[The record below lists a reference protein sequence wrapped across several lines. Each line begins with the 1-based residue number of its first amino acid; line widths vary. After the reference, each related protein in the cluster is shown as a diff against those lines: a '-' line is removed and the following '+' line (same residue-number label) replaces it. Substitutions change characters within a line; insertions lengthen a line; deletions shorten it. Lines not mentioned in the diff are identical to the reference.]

1 MDDYGYSKINV
12 DPSTFDNG
20 DLKFGDFFSIPPM
33 FFTKNYAEVP
43 LINMYE
49 NGTAFIISSGPSF
62 AKIDQNKLRQPG
74 ILTLGI
80 NNSSKSF
87 RPNLWTCVDSPS
99 SFLQSVWMD
108 PTIRK
113 IVPISHIEKT
123 LTDSHSNPDKFV
135 PTKIRV
141 GDCPNVVYYRRNEVV
156 NTEQYLFEDTLNW
169 GNHSDVGG
177 GRSVF
182 MAAVRIMYLL
192 GIRKLFLLGV
202 DFKMGKDYH
211 YHFEQHRHT
220 GSVNG
225 NNSTYKSMMKWFG
238 ELQNQFLD
246 LGFEVYNCNPD
257 SALTVFPYKPFDK
270 AIDIALKG
278 FPSVTQERT
287 DGMYTQKKDAEDKSK
302 LAKAQKE
309 AKKYTDKQREDIKV
323 KLQEHS
329 KLLDEAKENTENA
342 MAAVIANMA
351 DEDIEYFR
359 KTTSCPKKWANNLS
373 GKFKDDKY
381 KNLINVKKQEIKVR
395 KDMRDCKDEKKKMW
409 GEI

>member
-1 MDDYGYSKINV
+1 MDDCGYSKINV

-20 DLKFGDFFSIPPM
+20 SLKFGDFFSIPPM

-62 AKIDQNKLRQPG
+62 ADVDKEKLGQPG

-123 LTDSHSNPDKFV
+123 LTDSHSNPDKFI
-135 PTKIRV
+135 PTKIKV

-156 NTEQYLFEDTLNW
+156 NTKQYIFEDTLNW

-202 DFKMGKDYH
+202 DFKMSKNYH
-211 YHFEQHRHT
+211 YHFAQGRHS

-238 ELQNQFLD
+238 ELQEQFLD
-246 LGFEVYNCNPD
+246 LNVY
-257 SALTVFPYKPFDK
+257 SK
-270 AIDIALKG
+270 
-278 FPSVTQERT
+278 ER
-287 DGMYTQKKDAEDKSK
+287 Y
-302 LAKAQKE
+302 
-309 AKKYTDKQREDIKV
+309 R
-323 KLQEHS
+323 
-329 KLLDEAKENTENA
+329 
-342 MAAVIANMA
+342 
-351 DEDIEYFR
+351 R
-359 KTTSCPKKWANNLS
+359 
-373 GKFKDDKY
+373 
-381 KNLINVKKQEIKVR
+381 
-395 KDMRDCKDEKKKMW
+395 
-409 GEI
+409 